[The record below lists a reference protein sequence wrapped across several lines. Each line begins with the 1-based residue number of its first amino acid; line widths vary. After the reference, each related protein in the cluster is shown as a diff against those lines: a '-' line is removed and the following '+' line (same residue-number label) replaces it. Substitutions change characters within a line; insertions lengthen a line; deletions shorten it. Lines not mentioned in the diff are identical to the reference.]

1 MAQHEVIDTKTGEI
15 RYIEDI
21 PETPISTDQA
31 LTDDQLKNGGLV
43 KTEAWMRTK
52 SSKGALRVQK
62 HREAKEAQGLKQLN
76 IVAPVEIHE
85 QLKAMAKAAAEGKP
99 VEIPAAKPI
108 EIIKEV
114 VKEIVKPIP
123 EDVKR
128 LAQIG
133 SKAEALNGWRRT
145 LAEWL
150 GIL

>member
-1 MAQHEVIDTKTGEI
+1 MAASEFINTETGEI
-15 RYIEDI
+15 KHIEDI
-21 PETPISTDQA
+21 PETPISAEQV
-31 LTDDQLKNGGLV
+31 LTDDQLKTGGLV

-62 HREAKEAQGLKQLN
+62 HREAKQAEGLKQLN
-76 IVAPVEIHE
+76 VVAPIEIHE
-85 QLKAMAKAAAEGKP
+85 QLKAIAKAAAEGKP
-99 VEIPAAKPI
+99 MPEAKPVEIIK

-114 VKEIVKPIP
+114 AAPIP

-133 SKAEALNGWRRT
+133 SKAEALTGWKRT
-145 LAEWL
+145 IAQWI